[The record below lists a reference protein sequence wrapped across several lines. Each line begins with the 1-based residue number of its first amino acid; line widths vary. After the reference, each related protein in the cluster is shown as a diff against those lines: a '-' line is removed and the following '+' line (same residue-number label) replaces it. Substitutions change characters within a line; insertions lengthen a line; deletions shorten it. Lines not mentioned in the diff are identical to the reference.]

1 MALTGYLSEFSLPE
15 IFQLL
20 EQGYKTGLLSI
31 QPEPDADKHQSQVYY
46 LWLQGGRI
54 MAVADKLDHNCLL
67 SMLKQ
72 RGWLNPEVINLLHGQ
87 SAAEQPL
94 GMYLKAHGAI
104 SVEQLKLLFQAQV
117 LQRVCALFKVPNG
130 QFAFDPKAKL
140 PKAEMTGLSMSATE
154 ASLLGLRVLRD
165 WTTLAKKLPDPT
177 FGLTKAI
184 AGRPHLQLESL
195 ELQVW
200 EFADGSVSIQGI
212 AIQLQLPVEK
222 LQQIAFRMTVIG
234 LLEEVPIIAAAPK
247 KELVVEKIPELAV
260 ASTKV
265 TSVNQSFLQN
275 LVGFLRSKV

>member
-15 IFQLL
+15 VFQFV

-31 QPEPDADKHQSQVYY
+31 QPEPDAEKHHQVYY

-54 MAVADKLDHNCLL
+54 MAVADKLDHKCLI

-87 SAAEQPL
+87 SVAEQPL

-104 SVEQLKLLFQAQV
+104 TVEQLKLLFHAQV
-117 LQRVCALFKVPNG
+117 RQRVCALFKVPNG

-140 PKAEMTGLSMSATE
+140 PKAEMTGLSMSVSE
-154 ASLLGLRVLRD
+154 ASLLGLRVLQD

-177 FGLTKAI
+177 LGLTKAI
-184 AGRPHLQLESL
+184 LGRPDLQLESQ
-195 ELQVW
+195 EWQVW

-247 KELVVEKIPELAV
+247 KESVVEKIPELAV